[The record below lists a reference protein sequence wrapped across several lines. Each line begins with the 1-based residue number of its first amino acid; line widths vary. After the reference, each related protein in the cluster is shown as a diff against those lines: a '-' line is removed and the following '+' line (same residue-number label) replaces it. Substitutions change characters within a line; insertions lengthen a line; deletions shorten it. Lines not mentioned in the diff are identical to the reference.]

1 MRKYFLLILLFIF
14 SFFSVI
20 LNTNEETIITVFD
33 DKSEEYNIYFLNTEK
48 ENITTNNLTDY
59 FEDIK
64 ILEIYPYINPIYK
77 KHMKK
82 SYTFN
87 TAVSHKKNTS
97 NFIVEYSN
105 QLSNYAL
112 NVDNVLVHLNGI
124 KIDKIKVYRSN
135 TKIDYLMQNY
145 KIQLIKNI
153 Y

>member
-124 KIDKIKVYRSN
+124 KIDKIKVYTSN

>member
-1 MRKYFLLILLFIF
+1 MRKYFLLILFFIF

-87 TAVSHKKNTS
+87 TAVSHKKNIS

-124 KIDKIKVYRSN
+124 KIDKIKVYTSN
-135 TKIDYLMQNY
+135 TKIDFLMQNY